1 MDDLMEGLYTVNET
15 VYADKIKDY
24 KDLKPE
30 EKAQVDS
37 IVESYKQGSSWNP
50 GTEAVER
57 YINTRLNL
65 GVINKI
71 NEKLDTAERSR
82 NAEINTMRLHL
93 LEDRI
98 KKGYYNNGM
107 QQQNTGDSQEVREL
121 KQEVS
126 EMRDQLKDLKLL
138 LTEKLK

>member
-1 MDDLMEGLYTVNET
+1 MDDLYAINET
-15 VYADKIKDY
+15 RYADKIKDY

-30 EKAQVDS
+30 EKSQVDA
-37 IVESYKQGSSWNP
+37 IVESYRQGNSWNP

-57 YINTRLNL
+57 FINTRLNL
-65 GVINKI
+65 NVISKI
-71 NEKLDTAERSR
+71 NDKLDTAERSR
-82 NAEINTMRLHL
+82 NAEINSMRLHL

-98 KKGYYNNGM
+98 KKGFYNNGM
-107 QQQNTGDSQEVREL
+107 QQNTGDSQEVREL
-121 KQEVS
+121 KKEVS

>member
-1 MDDLMEGLYTVNET
+1 MDDLLEGLYTVNET

-30 EKAQVDS
+30 EKAQVDA
-37 IVESYKQGSSWNP
+37 IVENYKQGSSWNP

-121 KQEVS
+121 KK
-126 EMRDQLKDLKLL
+126 RGL
-138 LTEKLK
+138 

>member
-1 MDDLMEGLYTVNET
+1 MDDLYTINET
-15 VYADKIKDY
+15 RYADKIKDY

-30 EKAQVDS
+30 EKVQVDA

-98 KKGYYNNGM
+98 KKGFYNNGM
-107 QQQNTGDSQEVREL
+107 QQQNTGDSQEVRQL

-126 EMRDQLKDLKLL
+126 EMRGQLKELTQLL
-138 LTEKLK
+138 AEKLK